1 MPIREGEKFLENF
14 LAETKEE
21 AEQLYKNYKRLISH
35 LAWQFSVRSGVDAED
50 LFEEGMIGLARA
62 KRDFVPE
69 KARSKNKTK
78 AFHIFAVYMI
88 RNALRE
94 GVYAFETPIPI
105 PAYLKESNYYYTKMR
120 EALENIGVP
129 YEDMMSLMEDP
140 KTRAE
145 DFGIEKPH
153 NIVVNKFKDK
163 LHRRAKANNMNYEDL
178 LNKAISIPRR
188 KFTDIYQPDFSEA
201 FEEFDDERL
210 DKQAAL
216 ARVKEVLDKVEYDI
230 LVRFSTEKDLKVE
243 DLANE
248 YGLTSG
254 RISQIISGA
263 RETLNRR
270 RKYIMDGDSP
280 IRRKKVST

>member
-1 MPIREGEKFLENF
+1 MPIREGEKFLKNF
-14 LAETKEE
+14 LADTEEE
-21 AEQLYKNYKRLISH
+21 ADKLYKNYKRLISH

-50 LFEEGMIGLARA
+50 LFEEGLIGLARA

-69 KARSKNKTK
+69 KSKTKNKAK

-94 GVYAFETPIPI
+94 GVYVYETPVPV

-120 EALENIGVP
+120 EALENVGIP
-129 YEDMMSLMEDP
+129 YEDMMSMMEEP

-153 NIVVNKFKDK
+153 SITVNKFKDK
-163 LHRRAKANNMNYEDL
+163 LHRRAKANNMSYGDL

-188 KFTDIYQPDFSEA
+188 KFMDIYQPEFSEA
-201 FEEFDDERL
+201 FETFDDERL

-216 ARVKEVLDKVEYDI
+216 ERVKEVLSQEEYDV
-230 LVRFSTEKDLKVE
+230 LVRFSTEKGLKVE
-243 DLANE
+243 DLADE
-248 YGLTSG
+248 YGVTSG

-280 IRRKKVST
+280 IRRKRVST